1 MDLERPGF
9 KSDERHRLVA
19 ENCRVIF
26 YIEGGI
32 EITLPNGSVVD
43 VASHP
48 GKIVSAKT
56 ADEVTKSIRPK

>member
-1 MDLERPGF
+1 
-9 KSDERHRLVA
+9 LVA